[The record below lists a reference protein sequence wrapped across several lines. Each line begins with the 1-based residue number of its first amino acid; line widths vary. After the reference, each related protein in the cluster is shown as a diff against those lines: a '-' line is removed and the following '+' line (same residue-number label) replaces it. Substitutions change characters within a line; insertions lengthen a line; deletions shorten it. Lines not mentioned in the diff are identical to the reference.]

1 MALLQNLPMPIQRLW
16 LQVAAFLA
24 LVWGAVTV
32 VMWVTEDSVFSPEKT
47 LVLMENAPWFADE
60 DLGEKQREEHLDKVI
75 SSVIKLD
82 FNQRSALRED
92 GLEIMDRFFKS
103 LTDEEK
109 GEYVGRTVE
118 ENFKAVMKGLE
129 KLPAEDRRRI
139 IGGIQR
145 EMKKKATKNPEMQ
158 ILLDQ
163 DAASFERSFTKD
175 MGLFFKEAP
184 LSMKLEMAPMLEGM
198 QGRMQGMR
206 MR

>member
-1 MALLQNLPMPIQRLW
+1 MPLQRFW
-16 LQVAAFLA
+16 LQIAAFLV
-24 LVWGAVTV
+24 LVWAGVGV

-47 LVLMENAPWFADE
+47 LALMAEAPWLEDE
-60 DLGEKQREEHLDKVI
+60 NLSESKRKAYLDKVI
-75 SSVIKLD
+75 TSVLKLD
-82 FNQRSALRED
+82 FSQRNQMRED
-92 GLEIMDRFFKS
+92 GLETMERFTKS

-109 GEYVGRTVE
+109 GTYVGRTVE

-145 EMKKKATKNPEMQ
+145 EMKKKAAKNPEMQ
-158 ILLDQ
+158 MLLDQ
-163 DAASFERSFTKD
+163 DPASFEKNFTKD

-184 LSMKLEMAPMLEGM
+184 LSMKLEMAPMLEAM

-206 MR
+206 VR

>member
-1 MALLQNLPMPIQRLW
+1 MPLQRFW
-16 LQVAAFLA
+16 LQIAAFLV
-24 LVWGAVTV
+24 LVWAGVGV

-47 LVLMENAPWFADE
+47 LALMAEAPWLEDE
-60 DLGEKQREEHLDKVI
+60 NLSEPKRKAYLDKVI
-75 SSVIKLD
+75 TSVLKLD
-82 FNQRSALRED
+82 FSQRNQMRED
-92 GLEIMDRFFKS
+92 GLETMERFTKS

-109 GEYVGRTVE
+109 GTYVSRTVE

-145 EMKKKATKNPEMQ
+145 EMKKKAAKNPEMQ
-158 ILLDQ
+158 MLLDQ
-163 DAASFERSFTKD
+163 DPASFEKNFTKD

-206 MR
+206 VR

>member
-1 MALLQNLPMPIQRLW
+1 MPVQRLW
-16 LQVAAFLA
+16 LQVAAFLT

-47 LVLMENAPWFADE
+47 LALMENAPWLADE
-60 DLGEKQREEHLDKVI
+60 ELGEKQRKEHLDKVI
-75 SSVIKLD
+75 NSVIKLD

-129 KLPAEDRRRI
+129 KLPPEDRRRI

-145 EMKKKATKNPEMQ
+145 EMKKRSTKNPEMQ
-158 ILLDQ
+158 MLLDQ
-163 DAASFERSFTKD
+163 DAASFEKSFTKD

-206 MR
+206 IR

>member
-1 MALLQNLPMPIQRLW
+1 MPVQRLW

-24 LVWGAVTV
+24 LVWAGVAV

-47 LVLMENAPWFADE
+47 LALMDSAPWFEDA
-60 DLGEKQREEHLDKVI
+60 DLGHEQRQQHLDKI
-75 SSVIKLD
+75 ITAVIKLD
-82 FNQRSALRED
+82 FNQRSTMRED
-92 GLEIMDRFFKS
+92 GLETMDRFFKS

-109 GEYVGRTVE
+109 GEYISRTVE

-139 IGGIQR
+139 IGGIHR
-145 EMKKKATKNPEMQ
+145 EMKKKSANNPEMQ
-158 ILLDQ
+158 LLLDQ
-163 DAASFERSFTKD
+163 DAASFEKTFTKD
-175 MGLFFKEAP
+175 MGTFFKEAP

>member
-1 MALLQNLPMPIQRLW
+1 MPVQRLW

-24 LVWGAVTV
+24 LVWAGVAV

-47 LVLMENAPWFADE
+47 LALMESAPWFEDADFGHE
-60 DLGEKQREEHLDKVI
+60 QRLQHLDKI
-75 SSVIKLD
+75 ITAVIKLD
-82 FNQRSALRED
+82 FNQRSTMRED
-92 GLEIMDRFFKS
+92 GLETMDRFFKS

-109 GEYVGRTVE
+109 GEYISRTVE
-118 ENFKAVMKGLE
+118 ENFKAVMKGIE
-129 KLPAEDRRRI
+129 KLPADERRRI

-145 EMKKKATKNPEMQ
+145 EMKKKSSKNPEMQ
-158 ILLDQ
+158 MLLDQ
-163 DAASFERSFTKD
+163 DAASFEKTFTKD

-206 MR
+206 LR

>member
-1 MALLQNLPMPIQRLW
+1 MPLQRFW
-16 LQVAAFLA
+16 LQIAAFLV
-24 LVWGAVTV
+24 LVWAGVGV

-47 LVLMENAPWFADE
+47 LALMAEAPWLEDE
-60 DLGEKQREEHLDKVI
+60 NLSEPKRKAYLDKVI
-75 SSVIKLD
+75 TSVLKLD
-82 FNQRSALRED
+82 FSQRNQMRED
-92 GLEIMDRFFKS
+92 GLETMERFTKS

-109 GEYVGRTVE
+109 GTYVSRTVE

-145 EMKKKATKNPEMQ
+145 EMKKKAAKNPEMQ
-158 ILLDQ
+158 MLLDQ
-163 DAASFERSFTKD
+163 DPASFEKNFTKD

-184 LSMKLEMAPMLEGM
+184 LSMKREMAPMLEGM

-206 MR
+206 VR

>member
-1 MALLQNLPMPIQRLW
+1 MPIQRLW

-24 LVWGAVTV
+24 LVWAGVAV

-47 LVLMENAPWFADE
+47 LALMESAPWFEDA
-60 DLGEKQREEHLDKVI
+60 DLGHEQRQQHLDKI
-75 SSVIKLD
+75 ITSVIKLD
-82 FNQRSALRED
+82 FNQRSTMRED
-92 GLEIMDRFFKS
+92 GLETMDRFFKS

-109 GEYVGRTVE
+109 GEYISRTVE
-118 ENFKAVMKGLE
+118 ENFKAVMKGIE
-129 KLPAEDRRRI
+129 KLPADERRRI

-145 EMKKKATKNPEMQ
+145 EMKKKSSKNPEMQ
-158 ILLDQ
+158 MLLDQ
-163 DAASFERSFTKD
+163 DAASFEKTFTKD

-206 MR
+206 IR

>member
-1 MALLQNLPMPIQRLW
+1 MPLQRFW
-16 LQVAAFLA
+16 FQVAAFLV
-24 LVWGAVTV
+24 LVWAGVAV
-32 VMWVTEDSVFSPEKT
+32 VMWVTEDSVFSSEKT
-47 LVLMENAPWFADE
+47 LALMAEAPWCADE
-60 DLGEKQREEHLDKVI
+60 DLAESKRKAYLDKVI
-75 SSVIKLD
+75 HTVLKLD
-82 FNQRSALRED
+82 FNQRSSMRED
-92 GLEIMDRFFKS
+92 GLETMDRFFKS

-109 GEYVGRTVE
+109 SEYVNRTVE

-145 EMKKKATKNPEMQ
+145 EMKKKAAKNPEMQ
-158 ILLDQ
+158 MLLDQ
-163 DAASFERSFTKD
+163 SPADFEKSFTKD

>member
-1 MALLQNLPMPIQRLW
+1 MPLQRFWFQI
-16 LQVAAFLA
+16 AAFLA
-24 LVWGAVTV
+24 LVWAGVGV
-32 VMWVTEDSVFSPEKT
+32 VMWVTEDSVFSSEKT
-47 LVLMENAPWFADE
+47 LALMADAPWFVDE
-60 DLGEKQREEHLDKVI
+60 DLAESKRKAYLDKVI
-75 SSVIKLD
+75 HSVLKLD
-82 FNQRSALRED
+82 FNQRSVMRED
-92 GLEIMDRFFKS
+92 GLETMDRFTKS
-103 LTDEEK
+103 LTFEEK
-109 GEYVGRTVE
+109 SDYVNRTVE

-145 EMKKKATKNPEMQ
+145 EMKKKAAKDSEMQ
-158 ILLDQ
+158 TLLDQ
-163 DAASFERSFTKD
+163 SPADFEKSFTKD

>member
-1 MALLQNLPMPIQRLW
+1 MPLQRFWFQI
-16 LQVAAFLA
+16 AAFLA
-24 LVWGAVTV
+24 LVWAGVGV
-32 VMWVTEDSVFSPEKT
+32 VMWVTEDSVFSSEKT
-47 LVLMENAPWFADE
+47 LALMAEAPWYAYE
-60 DLGEKQREEHLDKVI
+60 DLAESKRKAYLDKVI
-75 SSVIKLD
+75 HTVLKLD
-82 FNQRSALRED
+82 FNQRTEMRED
-92 GLEIMDRFFKS
+92 GLETMDRFFKS

-109 GEYVGRTVE
+109 SEYVNRTVE

-145 EMKKKATKNPEMQ
+145 EMKKKAAKNPEMQ
-158 ILLDQ
+158 MMLDQ
-163 DAASFERSFTKD
+163 SPADFEKSFTKD

>member
-1 MALLQNLPMPIQRLW
+1 MALQRFW
-16 LQVAAFLA
+16 LQTAAFLV
-24 LVWGAVTV
+24 LVWAGVGI

-47 LVLMENAPWFADE
+47 LALMTEAPWLEDE
-60 DLGEKQREEHLDKVI
+60 NLSETKRKAYLDKVI
-75 SSVIKLD
+75 ASVLKLD
-82 FNQRSALRED
+82 FSQRNQMRED
-92 GLEIMDRFFKS
+92 GLETMERFTKS

-109 GEYVGRTVE
+109 GAYVGRTVE

-145 EMKKKATKNPEMQ
+145 EMKKRASKNPEMQ
-158 ILLDQ
+158 MLLDQ
-163 DAASFERSFTKD
+163 DPASFEKNFTKD

-206 MR
+206 IR